1 MVKQDKRT
9 NNDLLSRNVLI
20 EQQQT
25 PLKAGGDLRFS
36 RRI

>member
-1 MVKQDKRT
+1 MIYKTLQRK
-9 NNDLLSRNVLI
+9 VLI
-20 EQQQT
+20 EQQRT